1 VLGTNVQFSRS
12 KAIGTLLPSQP
23 VRIRKEIRTM
33 TKQKRFSKLA
43 IAAGLLL
50 TASAT
55 CFAQTES
62 NTSQAES
69 TTSTV
74 IAVNK
79 APRLDLP
86 TVNSNST
93 TNTVS
98 EATTTETRTAFS
110 AAQFMTSAKDSLLKS
125 NVTPAPQIRMDLSN
139 TPQFSEPSRT
149 KRIEFVPSRGPKL
162 PQ

>member
-1 VLGTNVQFSRS
+1 MS
-12 KAIGTLLPSQP
+12 
-23 VRIRKEIRTM
+23 
-33 TKQKRFSKLA
+33 KQKRFSKLA

-62 NTSQAES
+62 NTSQTES

-79 APRLDLP
+79 TPKFDVP
-86 TVNSNST
+86 TANSNAT

-98 EATTTETRTAFS
+98 EATTTETRPAFS
-110 AAQFMTSAKDSLLKS
+110 AAQFKTSAEDSMLKS
-125 NVTPAPQIRMDLSN
+125 NVTSAPQIRMDLSN
-139 TPQFSEPSRT
+139 TPQFSEPSKT

>member
-1 VLGTNVQFSRS
+1 MS
-12 KAIGTLLPSQP
+12 
-23 VRIRKEIRTM
+23 
-33 TKQKRFSKLA
+33 KQKRFSKLA

-62 NTSQAES
+62 NASQTES

-74 IAVNK
+74 VAVNK
-79 APRLDLP
+79 APKFDVP
-86 TVNSNST
+86 TANSNST

-98 EATTTETRTAFS
+98 GATTTETRTPFS
-110 AAQFMTSAKDSLLKS
+110 AAQFMTSARDSMLKS
-125 NVTPAPQIRMDLSN
+125 NVTAAPQIRMDLSS
-139 TPQFSEPSRT
+139 TPQFSEPSKT

-162 PQ
+162 PE